1 MAAVKSQVEQASW
14 LDNSF
19 MSVDMKAVDISHS
32 AKRSRCSALPHG
44 KRKTAKLQCSTQKD
58 HANNI
63 SVDTLH
69 QEFTVECNDEVFT
82 NLKRTVASPKAD
94 EIKNTTD
101 VSQLCPPSDSYI
113 TSVAGGGSDEVNLF
127 SKQDQSTTS
136 LVFIRVFF
144 C

>member
-19 MSVDMKAVDISHS
+19 MSVDMKSVDTSHP
-32 AKRSRCSALPHG
+32 AKRSRCSALPLG
-44 KRKTAKLQCSTQKD
+44 KRKTAKRQCSMQKD
-58 HANNI
+58 HAKNI
-63 SVDTLH
+63 SVDTLQ

-82 NLKRTVASPKAD
+82 DLKRTVAD
-94 EIKNTTD
+94 ENKNTMN
-101 VSQLCPPSDSYI
+101 VSQLCPPCASYII
-113 TSVAGGGSDEVNLF
+113 TSVADGGSDEVNSF

-136 LVFIRVFF
+136 LVFIKVFF